1 MYQRLA
7 QLASPLIAAPRAWRR
22 LLAVALDAIGIA
34 IAFVAALALRFEG
47 IPLAPAD
54 VGAIIFTAWLA
65 AGAVFFVARLYQ
77 SLIRAMGP
85 VGYLVIGIGMT
96 VAGLAVA
103 LIEAVPWDVA
113 VSFAALGTVML
124 AAMRVAIRGLIA
136 LGASRLARPVILYG
150 AGESGRRMAA
160 ALAGGSAFRPVA
172 FVDDAPGLQGAL
184 VNGLPVRSPA
194 ELPALVESHAV
205 GMVILAMPSV
215 VRTRRR
221 EILKSLAPLRVA
233 IRTLPDLG
241 ELVAGHVSVED
252 LQQVDIADL
261 LGRDAVDARGDL
273 LAACIRDKAV
283 MVTGA
288 GGSIGSELCRQIVAQ
303 QPKRLVLFE
312 ISEISLYHI
321 EQALRAQIASAG
333 AEIELIA
340 LLGDVTDGDRLE
352 TALRRYQVRTVYH
365 AAAYKHVPIVEA
377 NVAPGLLNNV
387 FGTCSAAL
395 AAARAKV
402 EVFVLISTDKAVN
415 PTNVMGATKR
425 AAELVLQALQPR
437 HPETVFSMVRF
448 GNVLGSSGSVVPLFE
463 EQIRRGGPVTVTHPD
478 IVRYFMTIPEAAQL
492 VIQAG
497 AMAKGGELFVLD
509 MGAPVRIADLAR
521 RMIELAGF
529 VVREPGTSGEGIA
542 IEFTGLRPGEKLY
555 EELLIGNNVSGTEH
569 AMIMRATEHA
579 WSWEELEP
587 QLERMRALAVTF
599 DAAGLIE
606 CLQACVRE
614 YTPAREVHDLLEQAG
629 RRARLAPV
637 TQLRR

>member
-1 MYQRLA
+1 MYQRLTR
-7 QLASPLIAAPRAWRR
+7 LASPLIAAPRALRR
-22 LLAVALDAIGIA
+22 AIAVVLDAAGIAVAFL
-34 IAFVAALALRFEG
+34 AALALRFEG
-47 IPLAPAD
+47 IPLAPLD
-54 VGAIIFTAWLA
+54 VAGILLTAWVS
-65 AGAVFFVARLYQ
+65 AGAVFFAARLYQ

-85 VGYLVIGIGMT
+85 TGYLVIGVGMT
-96 VAGLAVA
+96 ISGLAVA

-113 VSFAALGTVML
+113 VSFAALGTVIL
-124 AAMRVAIRGLIA
+124 AALRVAIRGLIF
-136 LGASRLARPVILYG
+136 LGASRSARPVIIYG
-150 AGESGRRMAA
+150 AGESGRRMAG
-160 ALAGGSAFRPVA
+160 ALSGGSAYRPVA
-172 FVDDAPGLQGAL
+172 FVDDEAAL
-184 VNGLPVRSPA
+184 HRAVMSGLPVRCPR
-194 ELPALVESHAV
+194 ELPELIERHGAA
-205 GMVILAMPSV
+205 MVILAMPSV
-215 VRTRRR
+215 PRARRR
-221 EILKSLAPLRVA
+221 EILKTLAPLRVA
-233 IRTLPDLG
+233 IRTLPDLSD
-241 ELVAGHVSVED
+241 LVSGQVSADD

-261 LGRDAVDARGDL
+261 LGRDAVDARPDL
-273 LAACIRDKAV
+273 LAACIRGKAV

-288 GGSIGSELCRQIVAQ
+288 GGSIGSELCRQIIAQ
-303 QPKRLVLFE
+303 APKRLVLFE

-321 EQALRAQIASAG
+321 EQGLRAQIASLG

-340 LLGDVTDGDRLE
+340 LLGDVNDSDRLE
-352 TALRRYQVRTVYH
+352 AAMRCYQVATVYH

-377 NVAPGLLNNV
+377 NVAPGLLNNI
-387 FGTCSAAL
+387 FGTHSAAL
-395 AAARAKV
+395 AAARAGV

-437 HPETVFSMVRF
+437 YPGTVFSMVRF

-497 AMAKGGELFVLD
+497 AMARGGELFVLD

-529 VVREPGTSGEGIA
+529 VVLEPGAQGEGIA
-542 IEFTGLRPGEKLY
+542 IEYTGLRPGEKLY

-579 WSWEELEP
+579 WEWAELEP
-587 QLERMRALAVTF
+587 QLERMRRLAAEF
-599 DAAGLIE
+599 NAAGLIE
-606 CLQACVRE
+606 CLQTCVRE
-614 YTPAREVHDLLEQAG
+614 YTPEREIHDLLEQAG